1 MLVSIH
7 LNNQEKPKNVKKL
20 GLEVEENE
28 MEVKDLE
35 NEAGY
40 SLFAVSSIW
49 LGGFETRPSRSEAA
63 Y

>member
-1 MLVSIH
+1 M
-7 LNNQEKPKNVKKL
+7 KKL

-28 MEVKDLE
+28 MEAEDLE
-35 NEAGY
+35 NEVGY

-63 Y
+63 YARKNYR

>member
-1 MLVSIH
+1 MLVLIH
-7 LNNQEKPKNVKKL
+7 LSNQGKPKNEKKL
-20 GLEVEENE
+20 GLKAEENE
-28 MEVKDLE
+28 MEAKDLE
-35 NEAGY
+35 NEEGY